1 MSQRRLFVSDSF
13 PALQQALVTAVLTLK
28 AAEPLLPVTILVPH
42 EFLATHLRRVLAQAG
57 DGIVELQIITLG
69 EFTRA
74 VAEDALLQDERRLLP
89 PLLAPFV
96 MRQLLSEEG
105 PEHYFAALAS
115 QPGFL
120 RHVLTTV
127 QELKYTGITPSDLR
141 TFLERGQLTD
151 ANRQKLAA
159 LASLYARYATFLVE
173 AHFYDEEELYDRAAV
188 LLAGNNDAAPLFFY
202 GFSDFTALQR
212 RVVAAA
218 VKERDTLVFFPWRE
232 GAAYEAATA
241 SLGWMTGL
249 GFQQTHLQTTSSA
262 NAQLQR
268 LPAQLFESVFF
279 WSNEQPPPM
288 DQSVMLLSTANASQ
302 EIREVAR
309 AILTLVR
316 DRDMRFD
323 EIAVLLP
330 TANYGPLIRE
340 TFTALGI
347 PSTFARGSTLLN
359 TRAGQCV
366 LLLCQMLIDD
376 YARTRV
382 VEFLQI
388 ARPPFAELI
397 GALADHAHV
406 ARWDVLTREVGIVRS
421 VQQWRLRLAQL
432 QARVHSTDAV
442 DPFDAQ
448 EITDHDMIRALV
460 TFMERLLAD
469 TEQVPRSN
477 TWDGWVAHLQTLIAT
492 YVSPSTHTDQVSV
505 VLQQLGQLHAFTAH
519 VSLREWTRA
528 VREALMV
535 TLAAST
541 ETDTDCS
548 VFVGDLRAAR
558 GLSFRAVIIPGM
570 IEGEFPQAVRQDPI
584 LLDSERQYLSE
595 VLLCDVRQRNRIVE
609 EERNEFTLAVQ
620 SASEYLLLT
629 YARQE
634 QASGRT
640 QLPSS
645 YLLRVAEALSGRITS
660 LSELRDW
667 CVSLP
672 LVPLGNG
679 SPSTAL
685 DAIEFHCAKVEQAQE
700 THNPAVLGYLPAT
713 MPFFAA
719 TLTAVHR
726 RWDVPHLT
734 PFDGMLEAETV
745 KQRARV
751 HLFPT
756 TLRLSPSALETYA
769 RCPFRYFLSAVLGL
783 RPQEDLEVLA
793 TIGARDRGILL
804 HDILYEFFTRLRRE
818 QRLPPQTHDHES
830 LVRILNEVTEKHF
843 AVFTATK
850 MIGLPLMWELEQERL
865 RAQLALFLQ
874 WEEERDDTFVPAT
887 FEAAFGQEDTLQKH
901 RFFSSHS
908 VPFPLDQGGEL
919 LLHGRIDRIDV
930 AADGQQARI
939 LDYKSGKKAPGQF
952 ARGTALQLP
961 LYFFAARVLRPDLDW
976 ISAEYVALNAS
987 TRRETKPVFSAETWP
1002 EVSTSLQTLVSLL
1015 VEGIETGCF
1024 AASPETCRPCP
1035 FPLICG
1041 AQAEVLAARKRG
1053 DKRIAGL
1060 LRVRQAP

>member
-1 MSQRRLFVSDSF
+1 MPQRRLFVSDSF
-13 PALQQALVTAVLTLK
+13 AALQQALVTAVLTLK

-57 DGIVELQIITLG
+57 DGIVELPIITLS
-69 EFTRA
+69 EFARA
-74 VAEDALLQDERRLLP
+74 TAEDALLQDERRLLP
-89 PLLAPFV
+89 LLLAPFV

-120 RHVLTTV
+120 RNVRTTL
-127 QELKYTGITPSDLR
+127 QELKYTGITPGDLR
-141 TFLERGQLTD
+141 TFFERGQLTD

-159 LASLYARYATFLVE
+159 LASLYARYAAFLVE
-173 AHFYDEEELYDRAAV
+173 SHFYDEEELYERAAL
-188 LLAGNNDAAPLFFY
+188 LLADNNDATPLFFY

-232 GAAYEAATA
+232 GAAYEVATA
-241 SLGWMTGL
+241 SLGWMAGL
-249 GFQQTHLQTTSSA
+249 GFQQTHLRATPSA
-262 NAQLQR
+262 NSQLQR

-279 WSNEQPPPM
+279 WNNEQQPQM

-309 AILTLVR
+309 AIFTLVR
-316 DRDMRFD
+316 ERHLRFD

-330 TANYGPLIRE
+330 TVTYGPLVRE

-347 PSTFARGSTLLN
+347 PSIFTKEAPLLN

-376 YARTRV
+376 YVRTRV
-382 VEFLQI
+382 VEFLQV
-388 ARPPFAELI
+388 ARPSFAELI

-421 VQQWRLRLAQL
+421 ASQWRLRLTQL
-432 QARVHSTDAV
+432 QTRVHSTDAV
-442 DPFDAQ
+442 DPFDTQ
-448 EITDHDMIRALV
+448 EIVDRNMIRALV
-460 TFMERLLAD
+460 AFMERLLAD
-469 TEQVPRSN
+469 TEQMPRSN
-477 TWDGWVAHLQTLIAT
+477 TWDGWVEHIQTLIVT
-492 YVSPSTHTDQVSV
+492 YVSPSTHTDQVAA
-505 VLQQLGQLHAFTAH
+505 VLQQLGQLHAFTAQ

-528 VREALMV
+528 VRESLTV

-570 IEGEFPQAVRQDPI
+570 IEGEFPQTVRQDPI

-595 VLLCDVRQRNRIVE
+595 VLLCDLRQRNRIVE
-609 EERNEFTLAVQ
+609 EERNEFVLAVQ
-620 SASEYLLLT
+620 SATEYLLLT

-645 YLLRVAEALSGRITS
+645 YLLRVVEALSGRITS
-660 LSELRDW
+660 LAELRDW

-700 THNPAVLGYLPAT
+700 THNPAVLGYLPMT
-713 MPFFAA
+713 LPFFTA
-719 TLTAVHR
+719 TLTAVHQ

-745 KQRARV
+745 KQRACA

-756 TLRLSPSALETYA
+756 NLRLSPSALEAYA

-783 RPQEDLEVLA
+783 APQDDFEALA
-793 TIGARDRGILL
+793 TIRARDRGILL
-804 HDILYEFFTRLRRE
+804 HDILHEFFTRLRRE
-818 QRLPPQTHDHES
+818 QRLPVQAHGHEY
-830 LVRILNEVTEKHF
+830 LVRVLSEVTEKHF
-843 AVFTATK
+843 AVFATTK

-865 RAQLALFLQ
+865 RTQLALFLH
-874 WEEERDDTFVPAT
+874 WEEERGDTFVPAT
-887 FEAAFGQEDTLQKH
+887 FETAFGQEDTLHEH
-901 RFFSSHS
+901 RFFPSHIVS
-908 VPFPLDQGGEL
+908 FPLDQGGEL
-919 LLHGRIDRIDV
+919 LLHGRIDRIDIT
-930 AADGQQARI
+930 ADGRQARI
-939 LDYKSGKKAPGQF
+939 LDYKSGKKVSGQF

-961 LYFFAARVLRPDLDW
+961 LYFFAARLLRPDLDW
-976 ISAEYVALNAS
+976 ISAEYVALNS
-987 TRRETKPVFSAETWP
+987 SRRKETKSVFAADTWSEASA
-1002 EVSTSLQTLVSLL
+1002 SLQTLVSLL
-1015 VEGIETGCF
+1015 VEGIEAGCF
-1024 AASPETCRPCP
+1024 AASPETCHPCP

-1041 AQAEVLAARKRG
+1041 AQAEALAARKRE

-1060 LRVRQAP
+1060 LRVRQTP